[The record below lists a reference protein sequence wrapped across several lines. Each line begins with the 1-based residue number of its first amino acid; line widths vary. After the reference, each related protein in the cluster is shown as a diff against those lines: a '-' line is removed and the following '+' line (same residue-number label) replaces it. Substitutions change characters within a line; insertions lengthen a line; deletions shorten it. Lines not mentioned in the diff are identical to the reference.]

1 MSTVPPSSPD
11 PADQRPLEGLLVVS
25 LEQAVA
31 APFATRQ
38 LADLGARVIKI
49 ERPGSGDFARGY
61 DTAVHGLSSY
71 FVWLNRGK
79 ESLTLDVK
87 APAGRELLGELL
99 SRADVF
105 VHNLGPGAVGRL
117 GFGVEALAE
126 LNPRLISCGING
138 YGNEGSWAQRKA
150 YDLLMQCQTGLV
162 SITGGPETGARVGIS
177 VADIAAGMY
186 AYSGILTALL
196 SRATTGRARAV
207 EVSLFDALAEWMSQ
221 PAYYTAF
228 TGVEPPRLGT
238 HHATIAPYGAYRAG
252 DDREVLFSIQNDAEW
267 RALCAEFL
275 EDAAVAD
282 DPRFCTGALRVAN
295 RAELDVVVRAAFAR
309 RTSDE
314 VIALLDRLRIA
325 NARINSVADFLDH
338 PVLRERDRWRQV
350 NAPGGPV
357 AALLPPV
364 GLAGTSPVM
373 GDIPSLGEHTDTVL
387 AELGLDS
394 AARERLHADGV
405 V

>member
-1 MSTVPPSSPD
+1 MPTMPS
-11 PADQRPLEGLLVVS
+11 PAAPRPLEGLLVVS

-61 DTAVHGLSSY
+61 DSAVHGLSSY

-87 APAGRELLGELL
+87 SDSGRAVLGTLLEK
-99 SRADVF
+99 ADVF

-126 LNPRLISCGING
+126 LNPRLVDCAVNG
-138 YGNEGSWAQRKA
+138 YGSTGSWAQRKA
-150 YDLLMQCQTGLV
+150 YDLLIQCQTGLV

-186 AYSGILTALL
+186 AFSGVLAALL
-196 SRATTGRARAV
+196 GRATTGVARPV

-228 TGVEPPRLGT
+228 TGVEPRRLGT
-238 HHATIAPYGAYRAG
+238 HHATIAPYGAYPAADG
-252 DDREVLFSIQNDAEW
+252 TEVLFSIQNDVEW
-267 RALCAEFL
+267 KAFCTDFL
-275 EDAAVAD
+275 EDVAIVD
-282 DPRFCTGALRVAN
+282 DERFSSGANRVAN
-295 RAELDVVVRAAFAR
+295 RAELDVFVTAAFAR

-314 VIALLDRLRIA
+314 VVALLDRLRIA
-325 NARINSVADFLDH
+325 NARINQVADFLDH
-338 PVLRERDRWRQV
+338 PVLRERGRWHEVQT
-350 NAPGGPV
+350 PGGP
-357 AALLPPV
+357 APALAPPIGIA
-364 GLAGTSPVM
+364 GLTPVM
-373 GDIPSLGEHTDTVL
+373 GDVPALGEHTDALL
-387 AELGLDS
+387 AEFGLEPG
-394 AARERLHADGV
+394 AIAELHADGV